1 MAEDI
6 ALESLPIFERGL
18 AAALENQAG
27 LLGQISTH
35 LSESGGKRLRPAL
48 VLLCAQAGPSGPAG
62 AGIAMPL
69 AVACEILHT
78 ATLVHD
84 DMIDGASLRRGKPT
98 VAARWGSRVAVL
110 SGDYLFARALTMI
123 AGLGRTEISVR
134 LGQTVEGIC
143 QAELEQVER
152 AYDLAYTEAEYI
164 ELIRRKSA
172 LLIAECCRS
181 GAVLAGASPVVTDA
195 LHTYGELLGIAF
207 QITDDILD
215 VIAADGQ
222 VGKSTGRDIETGLL
236 TLPVI
241 RAVARQPELR
251 TLLGRRLAGPEDRR
265 RALDLV
271 RASDGV
277 EYSRVVADCYVRR
290 AQDALGILP
299 PGDPRGSLER
309 LARFAANRSH

>member
-1 MAEDI
+1 MHEDI
-6 ALESLPIFERGL
+6 VRESLAALESEL
-18 AAALENQAG
+18 AAALENHTG
-27 LLGQISTH
+27 LLGQISSH
-35 LSESGGKRLRPAL
+35 LVGSGGKRLRPAL
-48 VLLCAQAGPSGPAG
+48 VLLCAQAGPGGPAG
-62 AGIAMPL
+62 AGVAMPL

-98 VAARWGSRVAVL
+98 VAAKWGGRVAVL
-110 SGDYLFARALTMI
+110 SGDYLFARALTMV
-123 AGLGRTEISVR
+123 ASLGRTEISVR

-152 AYDLAYTEAEYI
+152 AYDLTYTETEYI

-181 GAVLAGASPVVTDA
+181 GASLAGAPDDVADA
-195 LHTYGELLGIAF
+195 LFRYGELLGIAF

-215 VIAADGQ
+215 VVAADGQ
-222 VGKSTGRDIETGLL
+222 VGKSTGRDIELGLL

-241 RAVARQPELR
+241 RAVATVPQLKV
-251 TLLGRRLAGPEDRR
+251 LLSRRLAEPDDHR
-265 RALDLV
+265 RALEMI

-277 EYSRVVADCYVRR
+277 EYSRVLAEGYVNQARE
-290 AQDALGILP
+290 ALWTLP
-299 PGDPRGSLER
+299 DGDPRRSLER
-309 LARFAANRSH
+309 LAGFATHRSY